1 MPCGNARHL
10 LSRFAGS
17 KYSWLWVFL
26 ICFCMPILSAQ
37 NILLRFGG
45 PPLLDNVSFDI
56 EAGDRICLV
65 GRNGEGKSTLLKVLT
80 GEMETNSGDIVKKA
94 GLKVSRMIQ
103 EIPSHLD
110 GTVRDIVMGRVSV
123 VSGGSVISK
132 KILDDGAHNA
142 TAEAILGKT
151 GIDADTPYDSLSGGQ
166 KRRVLF
172 ARAVAEDPD
181 LLLLDEPT
189 NHLDIPAI
197 QWLEGI
203 VTRLNCAV
211 MFVSHDRAFV
221 RRTATRI
228 FELDRGRVRSWDFP
242 YDKFVQF
249 RDQALAEEE
258 KANQLF
264 DKRLAEEEVWIRKG
278 IQARRTRNEG
288 RVRALIKMREERA
301 ARRSRTGNV
310 NMQITEADRS
320 GRLVARL
327 TDVSYSYD
335 GSPLISDLST
345 EISRGDRIGIV
356 GPNGSGKTT
365 LLRLILGELQPD
377 SGSVRLGSNL
387 HIAYFDQMRTRLRED
402 KSLIE
407 NIGDGQAY
415 ITLNGVKRHVLSY
428 LQDFLFS
435 ADRARGPISALS
447 GGERNRL
454 LLACLFSH
462 PSNVLVLDEPTND
475 LDMETLDL
483 LAELLADYNGTVL
496 TVSHDRAF
504 LDSVAT
510 GILAI
515 EENGRVFEAVGGYS
529 DYEANKKIR
538 DKEAA
543 NAARIAAEKEA
554 EKQARSNA
562 GAGSAT
568 AAPAPPAKKKKRSF
582 NEDREYA
589 ALPEK
594 IEKLEQEIAS
604 FQMELSKPEVYTNAP
619 LIVELQKKIADDEVL
634 LEKLYERFEILDN
647 LG

>member
-1 MPCGNARHL
+1 
-10 LSRFAGS
+10 
-17 KYSWLWVFL
+17 
-26 ICFCMPILSAQ
+26 MPILSAQ

-65 GRNGEGKSTLLKVLT
+65 GRNGEGKSTLLKILT
-80 GEMETNSGDIVKKA
+80 GEMEANSGDIVKKA
-94 GLKVSRMIQ
+94 GLKVARMIQ
-103 EIPSHLD
+103 EIPAHIE
-110 GTVRDIVMGRVSV
+110 GTVRDVVM
-123 VSGGSVISK
+123 SGIAQ
-132 KILDDGAHNA
+132 DGPHNA
-142 TAEAILGKT
+142 DAEAILGKT
-151 GIDADTPYDSLSGGQ
+151 GIAADALYDDLSGGQ

-172 ARAVAEDPD
+172 AQAVARAPD

-221 RRTATRI
+221 RRVATRI
-228 FELDRGRVRSWDFP
+228 FELDRGRVRAWDFP

-258 KANQLF
+258 KANALF

-301 ARRSRTGNV
+301 ARRTRTGNV
-310 NMQITEADRS
+310 SMQITEADRS

-335 GSPLISDLST
+335 GAPLISGLTT
-345 EISRGDRIGIV
+345 EVSRGDRIGIV

-377 SGSVRLGSNL
+377 SGEIRLGTNL
-387 HIAYFDQMRTRLRED
+387 QIAYFDQMRTRLRED

-435 ADRARGPISALS
+435 AERARGPISALS

-483 LAELLADYNGTVL
+483 LAELLADYKGTVL

-510 GILAI
+510 SILAI
-515 EENGRVFEAVGGYS
+515 EDGGNVFEAVGGYS
-529 DYEANKKIR
+529 DYEENRKFR
-538 DKEAA
+538 EKE
-543 NAARIAAEKEA
+543 RIFAEKESA
-554 EKQARSNA
+554 KNRILDEKSNNL
-562 GAGSAT
+562 SNV
-568 AAPAPPAKKKKRSF
+568 AKKKKRSY
-582 NEDREYA
+582 NEEREFA

-594 IEKLEQEIAS
+594 IEILESKITEIQAN
-604 FQMELSKPEVYTNAP
+604 LAKPEVYTDAKR
-619 LIVELQKKIADDEVL
+619 IVELQKELADLNAE
-634 LEKLYERFEILDN
+634 LEKAYERYGELDA
-647 LG
+647 LGG

>member
-1 MPCGNARHL
+1 
-10 LSRFAGS
+10 
-17 KYSWLWVFL
+17 
-26 ICFCMPILSAQ
+26 MPILSVQ

-80 GEMETNSGDIVKKA
+80 GEMEANSGEIVKKT

-103 EIPSHLD
+103 EIPAHID

-123 VSGGSVISK
+123 VSGGSVISQ

-151 GIDADTPYDSLSGGQ
+151 GIDADAPYDSLSGGQ

-258 KANQLF
+258 KANALF
-264 DKRLAEEEVWIRKG
+264 DKKLAEEEVWIRKG

-327 TDVSYSYD
+327 KNVSYSYD

-365 LLRLILGELQPD
+365 LLRLILGELQPE
-377 SGSVRLGSNL
+377 SGEVRLGSNL

-515 EENGRVFEAVGGYS
+515 EDGGHVFEAVGGYS

-543 NAARIAAEKEA
+543 QAARLAAEREA

-562 GAGSAT
+562 GAGAAS
-568 AAPAPPAKKKKRSF
+568 AAPAPAKKKKRSY
-582 NEDREYA
+582 NEEREYA

-594 IEKLEQEIAS
+594 IEKLEKEIADY
-604 FQMELSKPEVYTNAP
+604 QLELSKPEVYTNAT
-619 LIVELQKKIADDEVL
+619 LIVELQKKIADDEAL
-634 LEKLYERFEILDN
+634 LEQAYERFEALDN

>member
-1 MPCGNARHL
+1 
-10 LSRFAGS
+10 
-17 KYSWLWVFL
+17 
-26 ICFCMPILSAQ
+26 MPILSVQ

-65 GRNGEGKSTLLKVLT
+65 GRNGEGKSTLLKILT
-80 GEMETNSGDIVKKA
+80 GEMEANSGEIVKKT

-103 EIPSHLD
+103 EIPAHLD

-151 GIDADTPYDSLSGGQ
+151 GIDADAPYDSLSGGQ

-211 MFVSHDRAFV
+211 MLVSHDRAFV
-221 RRTATRI
+221 RRVATRI

-258 KANQLF
+258 KANALF
-264 DKRLAEEEVWIRKG
+264 DKKLAEEEVWIRKG

-327 TDVSYSYD
+327 KNVSYSYD

-365 LLRLILGELQPD
+365 LLRLILGELQPE
-377 SGSVRLGSNL
+377 SGEVRLGSNL

-515 EENGRVFEAVGGYS
+515 EDGGHVFEAVGGYS

-543 NAARIAAEKEA
+543 QAARLAAEREA

-562 GAGSAT
+562 GAGAAS
-568 AAPAPPAKKKKRSF
+568 AAPAPLKKKKRSY
-582 NEDREYA
+582 NEEREYA

-594 IEKLEQEIAS
+594 IEKLEKEIADY
-604 FQMELSKPEVYTNAP
+604 QLELSKPEVYTNAT
-619 LIVELQKKIADDEVL
+619 LIVELQKKIADDEAL
-634 LEKLYERFEILDN
+634 LEQAYERFEALDN

>member
-1 MPCGNARHL
+1 
-10 LSRFAGS
+10 
-17 KYSWLWVFL
+17 
-26 ICFCMPILSAQ
+26 MPILSAQ

-45 PPLLDNVSFDI
+45 PPLLDNVSFDV

-80 GEMETNSGDIVKKA
+80 GEMEANSGEIIKKS
-94 GLKVSRMIQ
+94 GLKVSRMVQ
-103 EIPSHLD
+103 EIPAHLE
-110 GTVRDIVMGRVSV
+110 GTVRDVVM
-123 VSGGSVISK
+123 SGVPSGNA
-132 KILDDGAHNA
+132 DDAARNSH
-142 TAEAILGKT
+142 AEAILGKT
-151 GIDADTPYDSLSGGQ
+151 GIDANALFDSLSGGQ

-172 ARAVAEDPD
+172 ARAVASDPD

-203 VTRLNCAV
+203 VTRLECAV
-211 MFVSHDRAFV
+211 LFVSHDRTFV

-228 FELDRGRVRSWDFP
+228 LELDRGRVRSWDFP

-258 KANQLF
+258 KANALF

-301 ARRSRTGNV
+301 ARRTRTGNV

-335 GSPLISDLST
+335 GAPLLNRFST
-345 EISRGDRIGIV
+345 EVSRGDRIGIV

-365 LLRLILGELQPD
+365 LLRLILGELKPD
-377 SGSVRLGSNL
+377 TGEVRLGTNL
-387 HIAYFDQMRTRLRED
+387 QIAYFDQMRTRLREN

-483 LAELLADYNGTVL
+483 LAELLADYKGTVL

-510 GILAI
+510 SILAI
-515 EENGRVFEAVGGYS
+515 EDGGSVFEAVGGYS
-529 DYEANKKIR
+529 DYEENRKIR
-538 DKEAA
+538 EKEKAK
-543 NAARIAAEKEA
+543 AARIAEEKTNSQKSVQASGRPGAENTEN
-554 EKQARSNA
+554 QAN
-562 GAGSAT
+562 
-568 AAPAPPAKKKKRSF
+568 PAKKRKRSY
-582 NEDREYA
+582 NEEREYA
-589 ALPEK
+589 ALPAKIEGLEEK
-594 IEKLEQEIAS
+594 IAEIQA
-604 FQMELSKPEVYTNAP
+604 ELAKPEVYTDAKR
-619 LIVELQKKIADDEVL
+619 IVELQKELSDLNND
-634 LEKLYERFEILDN
+634 LEKAYDRFGELDSI
-647 LG
+647 

>member
-1 MPCGNARHL
+1 
-10 LSRFAGS
+10 
-17 KYSWLWVFL
+17 
-26 ICFCMPILSAQ
+26 MPILSAQ
-37 NILLRFGG
+37 NIMLRFGG

-56 EAGDRICLV
+56 EPGDRICLV
-65 GRNGEGKSTLLKVLT
+65 GRNGEGKSTLLKILT
-80 GEMETNSGDIVKKA
+80 GEMESNSGEIVKKA
-94 GLKVSRMIQ
+94 GLRVSRMIQ
-103 EIPSHLD
+103 EIPAHIE
-110 GTVRDIVMGRVSV
+110 GTVREIVMAGLSA
-123 VSGGSVISK
+123 
-132 KILDDGAHNA
+132 DGQHN
-142 TAEAILGKT
+142 THAEAILGKT
-151 GIDADTPYDSLSGGQ
+151 GIGADAFYDDLSGGQ

-228 FELDRGRVRSWDFP
+228 FELDRGRVRCWDFP

-258 KANQLF
+258 KANALF

-288 RVRALIKMREERA
+288 RVRALIKMRQERA
-301 ARRSRTGNV
+301 ERRTRTGSV
-310 NMQITEADRS
+310 NMQITEAERS

-327 TDVSYSYD
+327 TDISYTYD
-335 GSPLISDLST
+335 GAPLISHFTT
-345 EISRGDRIGIV
+345 EVSRGDRIGIV

-365 LLRLILGELQPD
+365 LLRLILGELKPNE
-377 SGSVRLGSNL
+377 GEVRLGSNL
-387 HIAYFDQMRTRLRED
+387 QIAYFDQMRTRLRED
-402 KSLIE
+402 KSLVE

-435 ADRARGPISALS
+435 AERARGPISALS

-483 LAELLADYNGTVL
+483 LAELLADYKGTVL

-504 LDSVAT
+504 LDTVAT
-510 GILAI
+510 GIFAI
-515 EENGRVFEAVGGYS
+515 EENGNVFEAVGGYS
-529 DYEANKKIR
+529 DYEANKKMR
-538 DKEAA
+538 DKET
-543 NAARIAAEKEA
+543 ARAE
-554 EKQARSNA
+554 QAREEQTRA
-562 GAGSAT
+562 QVARTWGSSTET
-568 AAPAPPAKKKKRSF
+568 AAPKKKKRSY
-582 NEDREYA
+582 NEEREYN

-594 IEKLEQEIAS
+594 IDKLEAEIAG
-604 FQMELSKPEVYTNAP
+604 FQAELAKPEVYTNATR
-619 LIVELQKKIADDEVL
+619 IVELQKEIADRETK
-634 LEKLYERFEILDN
+634 LEKAYERFEILDA
-647 LG
+647 LGG

>member
-1 MPCGNARHL
+1 
-10 LSRFAGS
+10 
-17 KYSWLWVFL
+17 
-26 ICFCMPILSAQ
+26 MPILSAQ
-37 NILLRFGG
+37 NITLRFGG
-45 PPLLDNVSFDI
+45 PPLLDNVTFDV
-56 EAGDRICLV
+56 EPGDRICLV

-80 GEMETNSGDIVKKA
+80 GEMEANSGDIIKKS
-94 GLKVSRMIQ
+94 GLKITRMIQ
-103 EIPSHLD
+103 EIPTHLE
-110 GTVRDIVMGRVSV
+110 GTVRDVVM
-123 VSGGSVISK
+123 SGVGGT
-132 KILDDGAHNA
+132 DDAVRNSH
-142 TAEAILGKT
+142 AEAILGKT
-151 GIDADTPYDSLSGGQ
+151 GIPADASFDSLSGGQ

-172 ARAVAEDPD
+172 ARAVAGDPD

-203 VTRLNCAV
+203 VTRLECAV
-211 MFVSHDRAFV
+211 LFVSHDRTFV

-228 FELDRGRVRSWDFP
+228 LELDRGRVRSWDFP

-258 KANQLF
+258 KANALF

-301 ARRSRTGNV
+301 ARRTRTGNV

-335 GSPLISDLST
+335 GAPLLNRFST
-345 EISRGDRIGIV
+345 EVSRGDRIGIV

-377 SGSVRLGSNL
+377 TGEVRLGTNL
-387 HIAYFDQMRTRLRED
+387 QIAYFDQMRSRLRED
-402 KSLIE
+402 KSLVE

-435 ADRARGPISALS
+435 AERARGPISALS

-483 LAELLADYNGTVL
+483 LAELLADYKGTVL

-504 LDSVAT
+504 LDSVVT
-510 GILAI
+510 SILAI
-515 EENGRVFEAVGGYS
+515 EDGGNVFEATGGYT
-529 DYEANKKIR
+529 DYENNRKVR
-538 DKEAA
+538 EKEKA
-543 NAARIAAEKEA
+543 NAARMAEERANSQKSGA
-554 EKQARSNA
+554 LSN
-562 GAGSAT
+562 GSGTESAT
-568 AAPAPPAKKKKRSF
+568 NQANVAKKRKRSY
-582 NEDREYA
+582 NEEREYA

-594 IEKLEQEIAS
+594 IEKLEAEIAEI
-604 FQMELSKPEVYTNAP
+604 QAELAKPEVYTDANR
-619 LIVELQKKIADDEVL
+619 IIELQKSLSDHEL
-634 LEKLYERFEILDN
+634 ELEKAYERYGELDA
-647 LG
+647 L

>member
-1 MPCGNARHL
+1 
-10 LSRFAGS
+10 
-17 KYSWLWVFL
+17 
-26 ICFCMPILSAQ
+26 MPILSVQ

-80 GEMETNSGDIVKKA
+80 GEMEANSGEIVKKT

-103 EIPSHLD
+103 EIPAHLD

-151 GIDADTPYDSLSGGQ
+151 GIDADAPYDSLSGGQ

-221 RRTATRI
+221 RRVATRI

-258 KANQLF
+258 KANALF
-264 DKRLAEEEVWIRKG
+264 DKKLAEEEVWIRKG

-327 TDVSYSYD
+327 KNVSYSYD

-365 LLRLILGELQPD
+365 LLRLILGELQPE
-377 SGSVRLGSNL
+377 SGEVRLGSNL

-515 EENGRVFEAVGGYS
+515 EDGGHVFEAVGGYS
-529 DYEANKKIR
+529 DYEANKKLR

-543 NAARIAAEKEA
+543 QAARLAAEREA
-554 EKQARSNA
+554 EKQARLSA
-562 GAGSAT
+562 GAGAASAS
-568 AAPAPPAKKKKRSF
+568 PAPLKKKKRSY
-582 NEDREYA
+582 NEEREYA

-594 IEKLEQEIAS
+594 IEKLEKEIADY
-604 FQMELSKPEVYTNAP
+604 QLELSKPEVYTNAT
-619 LIVELQKKIADDEVL
+619 LIVELQKKIADDEAL
-634 LEKLYERFEILDN
+634 LEQAYERFEALDN

>member
-1 MPCGNARHL
+1 
-10 LSRFAGS
+10 
-17 KYSWLWVFL
+17 
-26 ICFCMPILSAQ
+26 MPILSVQ

-80 GEMETNSGDIVKKA
+80 GEMEANSGEIVKKT

-103 EIPSHLD
+103 EIPAHLD

-151 GIDADTPYDSLSGGQ
+151 GIDADAPYDSLSGGQ

-258 KANQLF
+258 KANALF
-264 DKRLAEEEVWIRKG
+264 DKKLAEEEVWIRKG

-327 TDVSYSYD
+327 KNVSYSYD

-365 LLRLILGELQPD
+365 LLRLILGELQPE
-377 SGSVRLGSNL
+377 SGEVRLGSNL

-515 EENGRVFEAVGGYS
+515 EENGHVFEAVGGYS

-543 NAARIAAEKEA
+543 QAARLAAEREA
-554 EKQARSNA
+554 EKLVRSNA
-562 GAGSAT
+562 GAGAAS
-568 AAPAPPAKKKKRSF
+568 AAPAPAKKKKRSY
-582 NEDREYA
+582 NEEREYA

-594 IEKLEQEIAS
+594 IEKLEKEIADY
-604 FQMELSKPEVYTNAP
+604 QLELSKPEVYTNAT
-619 LIVELQKKIADDEVL
+619 LIVELQKKIADDETL
-634 LEKLYERFEILDN
+634 LEQAYERFEALDN

>member
-1 MPCGNARHL
+1 
-10 LSRFAGS
+10 
-17 KYSWLWVFL
+17 
-26 ICFCMPILSAQ
+26 MPILSAQ
-37 NILLRFGG
+37 NITLRFGG
-45 PPLLDNVSFDI
+45 PPLLDNVTFDV
-56 EAGDRICLV
+56 EPGDRICLV

-80 GEMETNSGDIVKKA
+80 GEMEANSGDIIKKS
-94 GLKVSRMIQ
+94 GLKITRMIQ
-103 EIPSHLD
+103 EIPAHLE
-110 GTVRDIVMGRVSV
+110 GTVRDVVM
-123 VSGGSVISK
+123 SGVGGT
-132 KILDDGAHNA
+132 DDAVRNSH
-142 TAEAILGKT
+142 AEAILGKT
-151 GIDADTPYDSLSGGQ
+151 GIPADASFDSLSGGQ

-172 ARAVAEDPD
+172 ARAVAGDPD

-203 VTRLNCAV
+203 VTRLECAV
-211 MFVSHDRAFV
+211 LFVSHDRTFV

-228 FELDRGRVRSWDFP
+228 LELDRGRVRSWDFP

-258 KANQLF
+258 KANALF

-301 ARRSRTGNV
+301 ARRTRTGNV

-335 GSPLISDLST
+335 GAPLLNRFST
-345 EISRGDRIGIV
+345 EVSRGDRIGIV

-377 SGSVRLGSNL
+377 TGEVRLGTNL
-387 HIAYFDQMRTRLRED
+387 QIAYFDQMRSRLRED
-402 KSLIE
+402 KSLVE

-435 ADRARGPISALS
+435 AERARGPISALS

-483 LAELLADYNGTVL
+483 LAELLADYKGTVL

-504 LDSVAT
+504 LDSVVT
-510 GILAI
+510 SILAI
-515 EENGRVFEAVGGYS
+515 EDGGNVFEATGGYT
-529 DYEANKKIR
+529 DYENNRKVR
-538 DKEAA
+538 EKEKA
-543 NAARIAAEKEA
+543 NAARMAEERANSQKSGVL
-554 EKQARSNA
+554 SN
-562 GAGSAT
+562 GSGTESAT
-568 AAPAPPAKKKKRSF
+568 NQVNVAKKRKRSY
-582 NEDREYA
+582 NEEREYA

-594 IEKLEQEIAS
+594 IEKLEAEIAEI
-604 FQMELSKPEVYTNAP
+604 QAELSKPEVYTDANR
-619 LIVELQKKIADDEVL
+619 IIELQKSLSDHEL
-634 LEKLYERFEILDN
+634 ELEKAYERYGELDA
-647 LG
+647 L

>member
-1 MPCGNARHL
+1 
-10 LSRFAGS
+10 
-17 KYSWLWVFL
+17 
-26 ICFCMPILSAQ
+26 MPILSAQ
-37 NILLRFGG
+37 NLLLRIGANA
-45 PPLLDNVSFDI
+45 PLLDNVSFDI

-65 GRNGEGKSTLLKVLT
+65 GRNGEGKSTLLKVLS
-80 GEMETNSGDIVKKA
+80 GEMEAQSGEIVKKS
-94 GLKVSRMIQ
+94 GLRVSRMIQ
-103 EIPSHLD
+103 EIPAHIE
-110 GTVRDIVMGRVSV
+110 GTVRDV
-123 VSGGSVISK
+123 VIGKGGGHH
-132 KILDDGAHNA
+132 DAH
-142 TAEAILGKT
+142 AEAILGKT
-151 GIDADTPYDSLSGGQ
+151 GIAGDALYDSLSGGQ

-172 ARAVAEDPD
+172 ARAVAQDPD

-203 VTRLNCAV
+203 VTRLECAV

-221 RRTATRI
+221 RRVASRI
-228 FELDRGRVRSWDFP
+228 FELDRGRVRGWDFP

-249 RDQALAEEE
+249 RDQALAEED
-258 KANQLF
+258 KANALF

-301 ARRSRTGNV
+301 ARRTRTGTV
-310 NMQITEADRS
+310 NMQITEAERS

-327 TDVSYSYD
+327 TDVSYTYD
-335 GSPLISDLST
+335 GAPLISHLST
-345 EISRGDRIGIV
+345 EVSRGDRIGIV

-365 LLRLILGELQPD
+365 LLRLILGELKPD
-377 SGSVRLGSNL
+377 EGDVRLGSNL
-387 HIAYFDQMRTRLRED
+387 QIAYFDQMRTRLRED
-402 KSLIE
+402 KSLVE

-483 LAELLADYNGTVL
+483 LAELLADYKGTVL

-504 LDSVAT
+504 LDSVVT
-510 GILAI
+510 SILAI
-515 EENGRVFEAVGGYS
+515 EDNGNVFESVGGYS
-529 DYEANKKIR
+529 DYEAKKKVR

-554 EKQARSNA
+554 EKAARASQNSEV
-562 GAGSAT
+562 SA
-568 AAPAPPAKKKKRSF
+568 APAKKKKRSY
-582 NEDREYA
+582 NEEREYA
-589 ALPEK
+589 ALPDK
-594 IEKLEQEIAS
+594 IEKLEAEIADR
-604 FQMELSKPEVYTNAP
+604 QAELSKPEVFTNAAR
-619 LIVELQKKIADDEVL
+619 IVELQKEIADREQE
-634 LEKLYERFEILDN
+634 LEKAYERYEYLDS
-647 LG
+647 L

>member
-1 MPCGNARHL
+1 
-10 LSRFAGS
+10 
-17 KYSWLWVFL
+17 
-26 ICFCMPILSAQ
+26 MPILSAQ

-80 GEMETNSGDIVKKA
+80 GEMETNSGEIVKKS
-94 GLKVSRMIQ
+94 GLKVARMIQ

-123 VSGGSVISK
+123 VSGGSVISQ

-151 GIDADTPYDSLSGGQ
+151 GIDADAAYDSLSGGQ

-203 VTRLNCAV
+203 VTRLSCAV

-264 DKRLAEEEVWIRKG
+264 DKKLAEEEVWIRKG

-327 TDVSYSYD
+327 KNVSYSYD
-335 GSPLISDLST
+335 GSPLINDLST

-365 LLRLILGELQPD
+365 LLRLILGELQPE
-377 SGSVRLGSNL
+377 SGEVRLGSNL

-515 EENGRVFEAVGGYS
+515 EEDGHVFEAVGGYS
-529 DYEANKKIR
+529 DYEANRKIR

-562 GAGSAT
+562 GAG
-568 AAPAPPAKKKKRSF
+568 AAAASPALAKKKKRSY
-582 NEDREYA
+582 NEEREYA

-594 IEKLEQEIAS
+594 IEKLEKEIAD
-604 FQMELSKPEVYTNAP
+604 FQLELSKPEVYTNAA
-619 LIVELQKKIADDEVL
+619 LIVELQKKISDDEAL
-634 LEKLYERFEILDN
+634 LEHAYERFEVLDN

>member
-1 MPCGNARHL
+1 
-10 LSRFAGS
+10 
-17 KYSWLWVFL
+17 
-26 ICFCMPILSAQ
+26 MPILSVQ

-80 GEMETNSGDIVKKA
+80 GEMEANSGEIVKKT

-103 EIPSHLD
+103 EIPAHLD

-151 GIDADTPYDSLSGGQ
+151 GIDADAPYDSLSGGQ

-221 RRTATRI
+221 RRVATRI

-258 KANQLF
+258 KANALF
-264 DKRLAEEEVWIRKG
+264 DKKLAEEEVWIRKG

-327 TDVSYSYD
+327 KNVSYSYD

-365 LLRLILGELQPD
+365 LLRLILGELQPE
-377 SGSVRLGSNL
+377 SGEVRLGSNL

-515 EENGRVFEAVGGYS
+515 EDGGHVFEAVGGYS

-543 NAARIAAEKEA
+543 QAARLAAEREA
-554 EKQARSNA
+554 EKQARLNA
-562 GAGSAT
+562 GAGAASAS
-568 AAPAPPAKKKKRSF
+568 PAPAKKKKRSY
-582 NEDREYA
+582 NEEREYA

-594 IEKLEQEIAS
+594 IEKLEKEIADY
-604 FQMELSKPEVYTNAP
+604 QLELSKPEVYTNAT
-619 LIVELQKKIADDEVL
+619 LIVELQKKIADDEAL
-634 LEKLYERFEILDN
+634 LEQAYERFEALDN

>member
-1 MPCGNARHL
+1 
-10 LSRFAGS
+10 
-17 KYSWLWVFL
+17 
-26 ICFCMPILSAQ
+26 MPILSAQ

-56 EAGDRICLV
+56 EAGDRVCLV
-65 GRNGEGKSTLLKVLT
+65 GRNGEGKSTLLKILT
-80 GEMETNSGDIVKKA
+80 GEMEYNSGDIVKKT

-103 EIPSHLD
+103 EIPAHVD
-110 GTVRDIVMGRVSV
+110 GTVRDIVMGKVAA
-123 VSGGSVISK
+123 GSSAGWTGAV
-132 KILDDGAHNA
+132 DDGQHNA
-142 TAEAILGKT
+142 LAESILGKT
-151 GIDADTPYDSLSGGQ
+151 GIDADALYDDLSGGQ

-228 FELDRGRVRSWDFP
+228 FELDRGRIRSWDFP

-249 RDQALAEEE
+249 RDQALAEEA
-258 KANQLF
+258 KANELF

-301 ARRSRTGNV
+301 ARRNRVGNV
-310 NMQITEADRS
+310 SMQITEAERS

-327 TDVSYSYD
+327 KSVTYAYE
-335 GSPLISDLST
+335 GEPLIRDFST

-365 LLRLILGELQPD
+365 LLRLILGELKPD
-377 SGSVRLGSNL
+377 EGDVRLGSNL
-387 HIAYFDQMRTRLRED
+387 QIAYFDQMRTRLRED

-483 LAELLADYNGTVL
+483 LAELLADYNGTVI

-515 EENGRVFEAVGGYS
+515 EENGNVFEAVGGYS
-529 DYEANKKIR
+529 DYEANKKFR

-543 NAARIAAEKEA
+543 NAAREAAERDAAKA
-554 EKQARSNA
+554 ARS
-562 GAGSAT
+562 G
-568 AAPAPPAKKKKRSF
+568 AAPAAVALVKKKKRSY
-582 NEDREYA
+582 NEEREYQ

-594 IEKLEQEIAS
+594 IEQLETEITNL
-604 FQMELSKPEVYTNAP
+604 QTELSKPEVFTNAP
-619 LIVELQKKIADDEVL
+619 RIVELQKEISARETE
-634 LEKLYERFEILDN
+634 LEKAYERFEELDA

>member
-1 MPCGNARHL
+1 
-10 LSRFAGS
+10 
-17 KYSWLWVFL
+17 
-26 ICFCMPILSAQ
+26 MPILSAQ

-80 GEMETNSGDIVKKA
+80 GEMETNSGEIVKKS
-94 GLKVSRMIQ
+94 GLKVARMIQ
-103 EIPSHLD
+103 EIPAHFD

-132 KILDDGAHNA
+132 KSLDDGAHNA

-151 GIDADTPYDSLSGGQ
+151 GIDPDAPYDSLSGGQ

-203 VTRLNCAV
+203 VSRLNCAV

-249 RDQALAEEE
+249 RDQALVEEE

-327 TDVSYSYD
+327 KNVSYSYD

-365 LLRLILGELQPD
+365 LLRLILGELQPE
-377 SGSVRLGSNL
+377 SGEVRLGSNL

-515 EENGRVFEAVGGYS
+515 EENGQVFEAVGGYS

-554 EKQARSNA
+554 ERQARLNAAA
-562 GAGSAT
+562 GAT
-568 AAPAPPAKKKKRSF
+568 VTAPPAKKKKRSF
-582 NEDREYA
+582 NEEREYA

-594 IEKLEQEIAS
+594 IEKLEQEIAG
-604 FQMELSKPEVYTNAP
+604 FQMELSKPEVYTNAS
-619 LIVELQKKIADDEVL
+619 LIIELQKKIADGEAL
-634 LEKLYERFEILDN
+634 LEKLYEKYEFLDN

>member
-1 MPCGNARHL
+1 
-10 LSRFAGS
+10 
-17 KYSWLWVFL
+17 
-26 ICFCMPILSAQ
+26 MPILSVQ

-80 GEMETNSGDIVKKA
+80 GEMETNSGEIVKKS
-94 GLKVSRMIQ
+94 GLRVSRMIQ
-103 EIPSHLD
+103 EIPAHLD

-151 GIDADTPYDSLSGGQ
+151 GIDADAPYDSLSGGQ

-203 VTRLNCAV
+203 VTRLSCAV

-301 ARRSRTGNV
+301 ARRTRTGNV

-335 GSPLISDLST
+335 GSPLISHLST

-356 GPNGSGKTT
+356 GSNGSGKTT

-377 SGSVRLGSNL
+377 SGDVRLGSNL

-515 EENGRVFEAVGGYS
+515 EENGNVFEAVGGYS
-529 DYEANKKIR
+529 DYEANKKLR

-562 GAGSAT
+562 GAGVASAT
-568 AAPAPPAKKKKRSF
+568 PAPAKKKKRSF
-582 NEDREYA
+582 NEEREYA
-589 ALPEK
+589 TLIEK
-594 IEKLEQEIAS
+594 IEKLEKEIAD
-604 FQMELSKPEVYTNAP
+604 FQTELSKPEVYTNAT
-619 LIVELQKKIADDEVL
+619 LIVELQKKIADDETL
-634 LEKLYERFEILDN
+634 LEQAYERFEILDN
-647 LG
+647 LS

>member
-1 MPCGNARHL
+1 
-10 LSRFAGS
+10 
-17 KYSWLWVFL
+17 
-26 ICFCMPILSAQ
+26 MPILSAQ
-37 NILLRFGG
+37 NITLRFGG
-45 PPLLDNVSFDI
+45 PPLLDNVTFDV
-56 EAGDRICLV
+56 EPGDRICLV

-80 GEMETNSGDIVKKA
+80 GEMEANSGDIIKKS
-94 GLKVSRMIQ
+94 GLKITRMIQ
-103 EIPSHLD
+103 EIPAHLE
-110 GTVRDIVMGRVSV
+110 GTVRDVVM
-123 VSGGSVISK
+123 SGVGGTDAAVRNS
-132 KILDDGAHNA
+132 H
-142 TAEAILGKT
+142 AEAILGKT
-151 GIDADTPYDSLSGGQ
+151 GIPADASFDSLSGGQ

-172 ARAVAEDPD
+172 ARAVAGDPD

-203 VTRLNCAV
+203 VTRLECAV
-211 MFVSHDRAFV
+211 LFVSHDRTFV

-228 FELDRGRVRSWDFP
+228 LELDRGRVRSWDFP

-258 KANQLF
+258 KANALF

-335 GSPLISDLST
+335 GAPLLNRFST
-345 EISRGDRIGIV
+345 EVSRGDRIGIV

-377 SGSVRLGSNL
+377 TGEVRLGTNL
-387 HIAYFDQMRTRLRED
+387 QIAYFDQMRSRLRED
-402 KSLIE
+402 KSLVE

-435 ADRARGPISALS
+435 AERARGPISALS

-483 LAELLADYNGTVL
+483 LAELLADYKGTVL

-504 LDSVAT
+504 LDSVVT
-510 GILAI
+510 SILAI
-515 EENGRVFEAVGGYS
+515 EDGGNVFEATGGYT
-529 DYEANKKIR
+529 DYENNRKVR
-538 DKEAA
+538 EKEKA
-543 NAARIAAEKEA
+543 NAARMAEERANSQKSGALSNGSGA
-554 EKQARSNA
+554 E
-562 GAGSAT
+562 SAT
-568 AAPAPPAKKKKRSF
+568 NQANVAKKRKRSY
-582 NEDREYA
+582 NEEREYA

-594 IEKLEQEIAS
+594 IEKLEAEIAEI
-604 FQMELSKPEVYTNAP
+604 QTELAKPEVYTDANR
-619 LIVELQKKIADDEVL
+619 IIELQKSLSDHESE
-634 LEKLYERFEILDN
+634 LEKAYERYGELDA
-647 LG
+647 L

>member
-1 MPCGNARHL
+1 
-10 LSRFAGS
+10 
-17 KYSWLWVFL
+17 
-26 ICFCMPILSAQ
+26 MPILSVQ

-80 GEMETNSGDIVKKA
+80 GEMETNSGEIVKKS
-94 GLKVSRMIQ
+94 GLRVSRMIQ
-103 EIPSHLD
+103 EIPAHLD
-110 GTVRDIVMGRVSV
+110 GTVRDIVLGRVSV

-151 GIDADTPYDSLSGGQ
+151 GIDADAPYDSLSGGQ

-203 VTRLNCAV
+203 VSRLNCAV

-221 RRTATRI
+221 RRIATRI

-301 ARRSRTGNV
+301 ARRNRTGNV

-327 TDVSYSYD
+327 KNVSYSYD
-335 GSPLISDLST
+335 GSPLISDFST

-365 LLRLILGELQPD
+365 LLRLILGELQPE
-377 SGSVRLGSNL
+377 SGEVRLGSNL

-402 KSLIE
+402 KSLVE

-415 ITLNGVKRHVLSY
+415 ITLNGVRRHVLSY

-435 ADRARGPISALS
+435 AERARGPISALS

-510 GILAI
+510 GIFAI
-515 EENGRVFEAVGGYS
+515 EENGQIFEAVGGYS
-529 DYEANKKIR
+529 DYEANKKLR

-543 NAARIAAEKEA
+543 SAARIAAEKEA
-554 EKQARSNA
+554 EKQSRSN
-562 GAGSAT
+562 SASVSN
-568 AAPAPPAKKKKRSF
+568 PVPAKKKKRSF
-582 NEDREYA
+582 NEEREYNS
-589 ALPEK
+589 LMGK
-594 IEKLEQEIAS
+594 IEKLEKEIAD
-604 FQMELSKPEVYTNAP
+604 FQQELTKPEVYTNAS
-619 LIVELQKKIADDEVL
+619 LIVELQKKISEDETL
-634 LEKLYERFEILDN
+634 LEQAYERFEILDN
-647 LG
+647 LS

>member
-1 MPCGNARHL
+1 
-10 LSRFAGS
+10 
-17 KYSWLWVFL
+17 
-26 ICFCMPILSAQ
+26 MPILSVQ

-45 PPLLDNVSFDI
+45 PPLLENVSFDI

-80 GEMETNSGDIVKKA
+80 GEMETNSGEIVKKS
-94 GLKVSRMIQ
+94 GLRVSRMIQ
-103 EIPSHLD
+103 EIPAHLD
-110 GTVRDIVMGRVSV
+110 GTVRDIVLGRVSV

-151 GIDADTPYDSLSGGQ
+151 GIDADAPYDSLSGGQ

-203 VTRLNCAV
+203 VSRLNCAV

-221 RRTATRI
+221 RRIATRI

-301 ARRSRTGNV
+301 ARRNRTGNV

-327 TDVSYSYD
+327 KNVSYSYD
-335 GSPLISDLST
+335 GSPLISDFST

-365 LLRLILGELQPD
+365 LLRLILGELQPE
-377 SGSVRLGSNL
+377 SGEVRLGSNL

-402 KSLIE
+402 KSLVE

-415 ITLNGVKRHVLSY
+415 ITLNGVRRHVLSY

-510 GILAI
+510 GIFAI
-515 EENGRVFEAVGGYS
+515 EENGQIFEAVGGYS
-529 DYEANKKIR
+529 DYEANKKLR

-543 NAARIAAEKEA
+543 SAARIAAEKEA
-554 EKQARSNA
+554 EKQSRSN
-562 GAGSAT
+562 SASVSN
-568 AAPAPPAKKKKRSF
+568 PVPAKKKKRSF
-582 NEDREYA
+582 NEEREYNS
-589 ALPEK
+589 LMGK
-594 IEKLEQEIAS
+594 IEKLEKEIAD
-604 FQMELSKPEVYTNAP
+604 FQQELTKPEVYTNAS
-619 LIVELQKKIADDEVL
+619 LIVELQKKISEDETL
-634 LEKLYERFEILDN
+634 LEQAYERFEILDN
-647 LG
+647 LN

>member
-1 MPCGNARHL
+1 
-10 LSRFAGS
+10 
-17 KYSWLWVFL
+17 
-26 ICFCMPILSAQ
+26 
-37 NILLRFGG
+37 
-45 PPLLDNVSFDI
+45 
-56 EAGDRICLV
+56 
-65 GRNGEGKSTLLKVLT
+65 
-80 GEMETNSGDIVKKA
+80 
-94 GLKVSRMIQ
+94 
-103 EIPSHLD
+103 
-110 GTVRDIVMGRVSV
+110 
-123 VSGGSVISK
+123 
-132 KILDDGAHNA
+132 
-142 TAEAILGKT
+142 
-151 GIDADTPYDSLSGGQ
+151 
-166 KRRVLF
+166 
-172 ARAVAEDPD
+172 
-181 LLLLDEPT
+181 
-189 NHLDIPAI
+189 
-197 QWLEGI
+197 
-203 VTRLNCAV
+203 
-211 MFVSHDRAFV
+211 
-221 RRTATRI
+221 
-228 FELDRGRVRSWDFP
+228 
-242 YDKFVQF
+242 
-249 RDQALAEEE
+249 
-258 KANQLF
+258 
-264 DKRLAEEEVWIRKG
+264 
-278 IQARRTRNEG
+278 
-288 RVRALIKMREERA
+288 
-301 ARRSRTGNV
+301 
-310 NMQITEADRS
+310 
-320 GRLVARL
+320 
-327 TDVSYSYD
+327 
-335 GSPLISDLST
+335 
-345 EISRGDRIGIV
+345 
-356 GPNGSGKTT
+356 
-365 LLRLILGELQPD
+365 
-377 SGSVRLGSNL
+377 
-387 HIAYFDQMRTRLRED
+387 
-402 KSLIE
+402 
-407 NIGDGQAY
+407 
-415 ITLNGVKRHVLSY
+415 VLSY

-594 IEKLEQEIAS
+594 IEKLEQEIAG

>member
-1 MPCGNARHL
+1 
-10 LSRFAGS
+10 
-17 KYSWLWVFL
+17 
-26 ICFCMPILSAQ
+26 MPILSVQ

-80 GEMETNSGDIVKKA
+80 GEMEANSGEIVKKT

-103 EIPSHLD
+103 EIPAHLD

-151 GIDADTPYDSLSGGQ
+151 GIDADAPYDSLSGGQ

-258 KANQLF
+258 KANALF
-264 DKRLAEEEVWIRKG
+264 DKKLAEEEVWIRKG

-327 TDVSYSYD
+327 KNVSYSYD

-365 LLRLILGELQPD
+365 LLRLILGELQPE
-377 SGSVRLGSNL
+377 SGEVRLGSNL

-515 EENGRVFEAVGGYS
+515 EDGGHVFEAVGGYS

-538 DKEAA
+538 DKDAA
-543 NAARIAAEKEA
+543 QAARLAAEREA

-562 GAGSAT
+562 GAGAAS
-568 AAPAPPAKKKKRSF
+568 AAPAPAKKKKRSY
-582 NEDREYA
+582 NEEREYA

-594 IEKLEQEIAS
+594 IEKLEKEIADY
-604 FQMELSKPEVYTNAP
+604 QLELSKPEVYTNAT
-619 LIVELQKKIADDEVL
+619 LIVELQKKIADDETL
-634 LEKLYERFEILDN
+634 LEQAYERFEALDN

>member
-1 MPCGNARHL
+1 
-10 LSRFAGS
+10 
-17 KYSWLWVFL
+17 
-26 ICFCMPILSAQ
+26 MPILSAQ

-80 GEMETNSGDIVKKA
+80 GEMETNSGEIVKKA

-110 GTVRDIVMGRVSV
+110 GTVRDIVMGRVPV
-123 VSGGSVISK
+123 VSGGSVISTK
-132 KILDDGAHNA
+132 SLDDGAHNA

-151 GIDADTPYDSLSGGQ
+151 GIDADAPYDSLSGGQ

-203 VTRLNCAV
+203 VSRLNCAV

-228 FELDRGRVRSWDFP
+228 FELDRGRVRSWNFP

-249 RDQALAEEE
+249 RDQALVEEE

-288 RVRALIKMREERA
+288 RVRVLIKMREERA

-335 GSPLISDLST
+335 GSPLINGFST

-515 EENGRVFEAVGGYS
+515 EDGGRVFEAVGGYS

-554 EKQARSNA
+554 ERQARQNAAA
-562 GAGSAT
+562 GAT
-568 AAPAPPAKKKKRSF
+568 VTAPPAKKKKRSF
-582 NEDREYA
+582 NEEREYA

-594 IEKLEQEIAS
+594 IEKLEQEIAG
-604 FQMELSKPEVYTNAP
+604 FQMELSKPEVYTNAS
-619 LIVELQKKIADDEVL
+619 LIIELQKKIADGEAL
-634 LEKLYERFEILDN
+634 LEKLYEKYEFLDN

>member
-1 MPCGNARHL
+1 
-10 LSRFAGS
+10 
-17 KYSWLWVFL
+17 
-26 ICFCMPILSAQ
+26 MPILSAQ

-80 GEMETNSGDIVKKA
+80 GEMETNSGEIVKKA
-94 GLKVSRMIQ
+94 GLKVARMIQ

-110 GTVRDIVMGRVSV
+110 GTVRDIVMGRVPV
-123 VSGGSVISK
+123 VSGGSVISTK
-132 KILDDGAHNA
+132 SLDDGAHNA

-151 GIDADTPYDSLSGGQ
+151 GIDADALYDSLSGGQ

-203 VTRLNCAV
+203 VSRLNCAV

-258 KANQLF
+258 KANALF
-264 DKRLAEEEVWIRKG
+264 DKKLAEEEVWIRKG

-310 NMQITEADRS
+310 SMQITEADRS

-335 GSPLISDLST
+335 GSPLISGFST

-415 ITLNGVKRHVLSY
+415 ITLNGVRRHVLSY

-515 EENGRVFEAVGGYS
+515 EENGQVFEAVGGYS

-554 EKQARSNA
+554 EKQARLNTAA
-562 GAGSAT
+562 GAT
-568 AAPAPPAKKKKRSF
+568 VTAPPAKKKKRSF
-582 NEDREYA
+582 NEEREYA

-594 IEKLEQEIAS
+594 IEKLEQEIAG

-619 LIVELQKKIADDEVL
+619 LIVELQKKIADNEDL
-634 LEKLYERFEILDN
+634 LEKFYERFEILDN

>member
-1 MPCGNARHL
+1 
-10 LSRFAGS
+10 
-17 KYSWLWVFL
+17 
-26 ICFCMPILSAQ
+26 MPILSAQ

-56 EAGDRICLV
+56 EAGDRVCLV
-65 GRNGEGKSTLLKVLT
+65 GRNGEGKSTLLKILT
-80 GEMETNSGDIVKKA
+80 GEMEYNSGDIVKKT

-103 EIPSHLD
+103 EIPAHVD
-110 GTVRDIVMGRVSV
+110 GTVRDIVMGKVAA
-123 VSGGSVISK
+123 GSSAGWTGAV
-132 KILDDGAHNA
+132 DDGQHNA
-142 TAEAILGKT
+142 LAESILGKT
-151 GIDADTPYDSLSGGQ
+151 GIDADALYDDLSGGQ

-228 FELDRGRVRSWDFP
+228 FELDRGRIRSWDFP

-249 RDQALAEEE
+249 RDQALAEEA
-258 KANQLF
+258 KANELF

-301 ARRSRTGNV
+301 ARRNRVGNV
-310 NMQITEADRS
+310 SMQITEAERS

-327 TDVSYSYD
+327 KGVTYAYE
-335 GSPLISDLST
+335 GEPLIRDFST

-365 LLRLILGELQPD
+365 LLRLILGELKPD
-377 SGSVRLGSNL
+377 EGDVRLGSNL
-387 HIAYFDQMRTRLRED
+387 QIAYFDQMRTRLRED

-483 LAELLADYNGTVL
+483 LAELLADYNGTVI

-515 EENGRVFEAVGGYS
+515 EENGNVFEAVGGYS
-529 DYEANKKIR
+529 DYEANKKFR

-543 NAARIAAEKEA
+543 NAAREAAERDAAKA
-554 EKQARSNA
+554 ARSGTA
-562 GAGSAT
+562 PAT
-568 AAPAPPAKKKKRSF
+568 AAPVKKKKRSY
-582 NEDREYA
+582 NEEREYQ

-594 IEKLEQEIAS
+594 IETLEAKITELQT
-604 FQMELSKPEVYTNAP
+604 ELSKPEVFTNAP
-619 LIVELQKKIADDEVL
+619 RIVELQKEISDRETE
-634 LEKLYERFEILDN
+634 LEKAYERFEELDA